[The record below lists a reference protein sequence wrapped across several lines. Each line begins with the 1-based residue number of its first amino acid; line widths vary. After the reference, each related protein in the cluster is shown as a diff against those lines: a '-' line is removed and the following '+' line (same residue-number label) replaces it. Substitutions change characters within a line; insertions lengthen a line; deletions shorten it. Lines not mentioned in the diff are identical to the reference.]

1 LVPVALKLT
10 LLSLAAV
17 SLLRLA
23 PIVSTERRD
32 MPSRA
37 SAQTAAESGLNPRG
51 RVRLAGRVLRDDRGP
66 FLGLGATLFWS
77 VWGYQNDRARLI
89 QHLQLLNRHGFEFV
103 RVLGTVA
110 GSSWQDRA
118 ADPRM
123 AGYDAAIAG
132 VTDLAFEHG
141 LRVGWTVFGDTVATP
156 SPAARQALIG
166 RFLAMS
172 KGRED
177 KILFIEVANEGW
189 QNGFEARL
197 GELQELG
204 RSLNNRTDILVTL
217 TTPPPPL
224 QCGKTL
230 RSLYGPG
237 AADFLTLHFDRALD
251 SADGRWGPVR
261 QPLKWPDV
269 FASCRAGLPEVA
281 ANGEP
286 VGPQS
291 SVASEGNPVHIL
303 TGAAVSFAAGLPIYV
318 WHTGPGVRG
327 GGKSDLALK
336 RAANLGDLPRVQEM
350 LDGFVALKRRL
361 PPDLPAWTRVDV
373 RAADSPLRLDPA
385 DGHKVVDVAAAQNGK
400 VMILVLFGLRD
411 TTTLIANL
419 PVRIEVAHP
428 VTGMVIDERMVQRGG
443 RLTLPANPPALII
456 TVQQTAD

>member
-1 LVPVALKLT
+1 VALKLT

-17 SLLRLA
+17 SLLRFA
-23 PIVSTERRD
+23 PVASTERGD
-32 MPSRA
+32 TLLRA
-37 SAQTAAESGLNPRG
+37 TAQSAAESGLGPRG
-51 RVRLAGRVLRDDRGP
+51 RVHLTGRVLRDDRGP

-77 VWGYQNDRARLI
+77 VWGYQNDRARLVR
-89 QHLQLLNRHGFEFV
+89 HLQLLRRHGFEFV

-123 AGYDAAIAG
+123 ASYDAAIAG

-156 SPAARQALIG
+156 SPAARQALID

-172 KGRED
+172 KGREN

-189 QNGFEARL
+189 QNGFDKRL
-197 GELQELG
+197 GELQALG
-204 RSLNNRTDILVTL
+204 RSLNDRTDIPVTL

-230 RSLYGPG
+230 TSIYGPG

-261 QPLKWPDV
+261 QPLRWPDV
-269 FASCRAGLPEVA
+269 FASCRAGLPDVA

-291 SVASEGNPVHIL
+291 SVASEGDPIHIL
-303 TGAAVSFAAGLPIYV
+303 TGAVVSFTAGLPIYV

-327 GGKSDLALK
+327 GGKADLALK

-350 LDGFVALKRRL
+350 LDGFAALKRRL
-361 PPDLPAWTRVDV
+361 PPELSGWTRVDL
-373 RAADSPLRLDPA
+373 RAVDSPLRLDPA
-385 DGHKVVDVAAAQNGK
+385 DTHKVVDVAAAENGK
-400 VMILVLFGLRD
+400 AMILVPFGLRD
-411 TTTLIANL
+411 TTTLIANV
-419 PVRIEVAHP
+419 PVRIEVTHP
-428 VTGMVIDERMVQRGG
+428 VTGMVIDERTLPRGG
-443 RLTLPANPPALII
+443 RLPLAANPPAL
-456 TVQQTAD
+456 VVLAYRTAETSK